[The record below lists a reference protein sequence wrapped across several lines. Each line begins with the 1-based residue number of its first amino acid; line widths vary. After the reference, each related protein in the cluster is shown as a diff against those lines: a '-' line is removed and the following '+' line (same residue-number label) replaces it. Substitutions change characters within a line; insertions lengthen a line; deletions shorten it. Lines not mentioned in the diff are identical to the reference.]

1 MKIGIVTYVK
11 CDNYGAELQAYA
23 LQWKLNKLGY
33 DAEVIDLQKIEKD
46 LASNASSIVPA
57 IVNRFKILGWKAPWS
72 ILKLAINV
80 LKRKV
85 TAQKNENNI
94 KLKHRLFIDFFE
106 NYIRHSKK
114 HYTIEEI
121 REATDLDYDVY
132 IAGGRQNTGLDL
144 IQWVKQC
151 ESLGAGE
158 ILLTSMDRDGTR
170 DGFDIDMLNTVMNAV
185 SIPVIASGGCGDIQ
199 DIVDV
204 FKKTNCDGALAASL
218 FHYGEATIDQVKEE
232 CAKHSIPVRRNI

>member
-94 KLKHRLFIDFFE
+94 KLKHRLFIDF
-106 NYIRHSKK
+106 
-114 HYTIEEI
+114 
-121 REATDLDYDVY
+121 
-132 IAGGRQNTGLDL
+132 
-144 IQWVKQC
+144 C
-151 ESLGAGE
+151 
-158 ILLTSMDRDGTR
+158 LTSGQ
-170 DGFDIDMLNTVMNAV
+170 V
-185 SIPVIASGGCGDIQ
+185 
-199 DIVDV
+199 
-204 FKKTNCDGALAASL
+204 
-218 FHYGEATIDQVKEE
+218 FHYFCSLQLSYRQTLDVWQ
-232 CAKHSIPVRRNI
+232 

>member
-72 ILKLAINV
+72 IFKLAINV

-94 KLKHRLFIDFFE
+94 KLKHRLFITRVRDNILKRKE
-106 NYIRHSKK
+106 QKNIQPTKGGHKMVTCQNY
-114 HYTIEEI
+114 
-121 REATDLDYDVY
+121 V
-132 IAGGRQNTGLDL
+132 
-144 IQWVKQC
+144 
-151 ESLGAGE
+151 
-158 ILLTSMDRDGTR
+158 
-170 DGFDIDMLNTVMNAV
+170 
-185 SIPVIASGGCGDIQ
+185 
-199 DIVDV
+199 
-204 FKKTNCDGALAASL
+204 SL
-218 FHYGEATIDQVKEE
+218 FYRQITSCPSDGGI
-232 CAKHSIPVRRNI
+232 S